1 MNYATF
7 YTTSNRVVIII
18 IIIIIINLLGSHWL
32 LGVSVLEVKDSDWVA
47 SQGPSVV
54 EQTEVG
60 GPDLF
65 VFFNI
70 SWFSGSESC
79 CLVTDRSRLV
89 TVRLSIL
96 G

>member
-32 LGVSVLEVKDSDWVA
+32 LGVSVLEVKDSDLVA

-65 VFFNI
+65 VF
-70 SWFSGSESC
+70 
-79 CLVTDRSRLV
+79 
-89 TVRLSIL
+89 
-96 G
+96 